1 MNDKI
6 LVIVYLLGVLLL
18 ILPGFMSKNK
28 NLKVFS
34 KNIAIW
40 LVIVLA
46 VIFLLKTLG
55 KIW

>member
-6 LVIVYLLGVLLL
+6 LVIVYLLGILLL
-18 ILPGFMSKNK
+18 IFPGFISKNK

-40 LVIVLA
+40 LIIVLII
-46 VIFLLKTLG
+46 IFLLKTLG
-55 KIW
+55 KI

>member
-6 LVIVYLLGVLLL
+6 LVIVYLLGILLL
-18 ILPGFMSKNK
+18 IFPGFISKNK

-40 LVIVLA
+40 LVNVLI

-55 KIW
+55 KI

>member
-6 LVIVYLLGVLLL
+6 LIIIYLLGILLL

-34 KNIAIW
+34 RNIVIW
-40 LVIVLA
+40 LVIVLLM
-46 VIFLLKTLG
+46 IILLKTLG
-55 KIW
+55 KI